1 MQRLQSF
8 VGDGIVRNVRQVLSF
23 TIYATFTLSRGLN
36 QDVKLTYDL
45 AEYRPSQH
53 CSSMST
59 LSERRPVAES
69 MSSPK
74 TIKVRK
80 EGYDAP
86 KEQSTV
92 STVSG
97 AEWQEQDIGYHS
109 GYGAEETQ
117 GPLESSEKSDMG
129 YHDRFF
135 HE

>member
-1 MQRLQSF
+1 LLLDVHTQRKTT
-8 VGDGIVRNVRQVLSF
+8 R
-23 TIYATFTLSRGLN
+23 RGVYVKPEDDKDAQKLN
-36 QDVKLTYDL
+36 DL
-45 AEYRPSQH
+45 
-53 CSSMST
+53 
-59 LSERRPVAES
+59 
-69 MSSPK
+69 K
-74 TIKVRK
+74 TIRVRK